1 MDSLADYLR
10 SKLTEKKDNLAQA
23 ISTGSSDSYDE
34 YKYQVGI
41 IEGLT
46 LAIEE
51 TKLAEKNLYNDT
63 EEGD

>member
-10 SKLTEKKDNLAQA
+10 SKLTEKKENLAQA

-51 TKLAEKNLYNDT
+51 TKLAEKSLYNDT
-63 EEGD
+63 EKGD

>member
-10 SKLTEKKDNLAQA
+10 SKLTEKKENLAQA
-23 ISTGSSDSYDE
+23 VSTGSSDSYDE

-51 TKLAEKNLYNDT
+51 TKMAEKSLYNDT

>member
-10 SKLTEKKDNLAQA
+10 SKLTEKKNNLTEAV
-23 ISTGSSDSYDE
+23 SSGSSESYDE

>member
-51 TKLAEKNLYNDT
+51 TKLAEKNIYNDT

>member
-10 SKLTEKKDNLAQA
+10 SKLTEKKENLAQA

>member
-10 SKLTEKKDNLAQA
+10 SKLTEKKENLAQA

-51 TKLAEKNLYNDT
+51 TKLAEKSLYNDT

>member
-10 SKLTEKKDNLAQA
+10 SKLTEKKENLTQA

-51 TKLAEKNLYNDT
+51 TKLAEKKSLQRY
-63 EEGD
+63 